1 MIMIRHIVSWNFN
14 DGLTD
19 EENREN
25 EQKMKDGL
33 ERLKDII
40 DGIHELIVRIDLLD
54 TSNRTVVMNSL
65 FESEK
70 HLVDYQVHPKHVAVS
85 RFIGS
90 VMKERTCVDY
100 HE

>member
-1 MIMIRHIVSWNFN
+1 LIDYDIVSWNFN

-25 EQKMKDGL
+25 AQKMKDGL

-54 TSNRTVVMNSL
+54 TSNRTV
-65 FESEK
+65 
-70 HLVDYQVHPKHVAVS
+70 
-85 RFIGS
+85 
-90 VMKERTCVDY
+90 MKERTCVDY